1 MHEIAGIPKV
11 SGGVRNRVDMGST
24 EPTSLSS
31 DTDRELSKANKAV
44 EDAIAEAERSANPG
58 RNSEVEPPVD
68 PPADATDEGTTG
80 AAPAQ

>member
-1 MHEIAGIPKV
+1 M
-11 SGGVRNRVDMGST
+11 SGGVRNRVDMGPT
-24 EPTSLSS
+24 EPTSLSG

-58 RNSEVEPPVD
+58 RNSEVAPPVD
-68 PPADATDEGTTG
+68 PPADATDDGTTG